1 MVNIG
6 NSSPVLVCFDAF
18 QQTTIT
24 TTYMTTITIPIAN
37 IIITSIT
44 ALLQSL

>member
-18 QQTTIT
+18 QQTTII
-24 TTYMTTITIPIAN
+24 TTYMTTITISITN
-37 IIITSIT
+37 MIITSIT
-44 ALLQSL
+44 ALLQTL